1 MHRVFRKATGQ
12 HLKKK
17 SFYCIYYNY
26 YYINYYYYDTILL
39 HFCCCTIL
47 LLLLTTYEL
56 NLKINFLVWPK
67 KVPNLLL
74 TKTILS
80 LSLSHIKK
88 HTHIYTLYQ
97 EIEHRKKRNPC
108 NSTNCV
114 LLKTKMQT
122 NQL

>member
-1 MHRVFRKATGQ
+1 MMHRVFRKATGQ

-74 TKTILS
+74 TKNYLIS
-80 LSLSHIKK
+80 ISLSH
-88 HTHIYTLYQ
+88 
-97 EIEHRKKRNPC
+97 
-108 NSTNCV
+108 
-114 LLKTKMQT
+114 
-122 NQL
+122 